1 MTGAVM
7 VAAVVGLLS
16 LLGGVALG
24 WYLRR
29 ANNWCPSCGD
39 QLACEGC
46 GAGAT
51 WPVRRRRAS
60 SAHSRTSGPAAALS
74 GRTTSE

>member
-1 MTGAVM
+1 MTGAVA
-7 VAAVVGLLS
+7 VAAFVGLLS

-29 ANNWCPSCGD
+29 SNDWCPACGE

-46 GAGAT
+46 GAGAA
-51 WPVRRRRAS
+51 WPKQPMA
-60 SAHSRTSGPAAALS
+60 TSNHG
-74 GRTTSE
+74 

>member
-1 MTGAVM
+1 MTGAVL

-29 ANNWCPSCGD
+29 TNDWCSSCGS
-39 QLACEGC
+39 QLACGGC
-46 GAGAT
+46 GTGAA
-51 WPVRRRRAS
+51 WPRRQVS
-60 SAHSRTSGPAAALS
+60 STRS
-74 GRTTSE
+74 

>member
-1 MTGAVM
+1 MTGAVL

-29 ANNWCPSCGD
+29 TNDWCSTCGE
-39 QLACEGC
+39 QLACDGC
-46 GAGAT
+46 GTRAA
-51 WPVRRRRAS
+51 WPKRSMTS
-60 SAHSRTSGPAAALS
+60 SSHS
-74 GRTTSE
+74 